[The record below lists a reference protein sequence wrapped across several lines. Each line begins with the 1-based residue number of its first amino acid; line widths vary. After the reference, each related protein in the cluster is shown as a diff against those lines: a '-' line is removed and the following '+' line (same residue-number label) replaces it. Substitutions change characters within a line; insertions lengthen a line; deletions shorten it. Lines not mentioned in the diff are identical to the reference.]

1 MGGCTLRN
9 GRVFLIQLHGTE
21 WIVSLSVD
29 WEQSPKKK
37 ITFLWQK
44 NIEFQNHN
52 WRKFQYF
59 LQKVFLLCGSSLRM
73 NYSNWL
79 ANEMDGKS
87 DSNFSWCFSFAWIL
101 EICLLLI
108 WKYNFF
114 KLLCMLSKVKFHLK
128 LNFIRHCQFFF

>member
-1 MGGCTLRN
+1 MEGVLWGMVGFLNPATWYWMNCKLVSRLRAK
-9 GRVFLIQLHGTE
+9 
-21 WIVSLSVD
+21 S
-29 WEQSPKKK
+29 KKK

-44 NIEFQNHN
+44 KIEFRNHN
-52 WRKFQYF
+52 WRKVQYF
-59 LQKVFLLCGSSLRM
+59 LQKVFLLCASSLRM

-79 ANEMDGKS
+79 ANKMNGKS
-87 DSNFSWCFSFAWIL
+87 DSNFSWFFSITCIL

-114 KLLCMLSKVKFHLK
+114 KLLSMLSKVKFHLK